1 MRSVNQLLDELRGL
15 GVKVWVE
22 ADRLRYRAPK
32 GTMTEMLANELR
44 RHKTELMARLEQTYG
59 SEIQRIEDRNDYEL
73 SHAQRRL
80 WVLSQLGDAS
90 VAYNVGL
97 RLLLQGKLDERA
109 CETAL
114 RCLIERH
121 ESLRTSFPVVGGQPR
136 QRVHRDFDFQLHRV
150 DVSSDPRPEG
160 RALQV
165 AQQDAAT
172 AFDLQ
177 NSPPLR
183 ATLIRLSA
191 QQHVL
196 LLTLHHIV
204 TDGWS
209 NNIIVRE
216 FAACYQAACR
226 GQPADLAR
234 LRFQYRDFSAWQ
246 NRELVGSSMAVHRN
260 YWRQKFAG
268 PIPAL
273 DLPTDFP
280 RPAVQTYGGSALSF
294 QLGSRRA
301 RLLAEFTR
309 RQNASLFMVLLAAL
323 KVLLYR
329 YTGQE
334 DVIVGAAI
342 AGQPLAGAED
352 QVGCYVNTLAFR
364 DRVEGQLPFVALL
377 QNVKRTAT
385 EAYEHQVYPFDRL
398 VEDLNLTRDVSRSPL
413 VDVMLILQSVDRS
426 EPALGDL
433 RVRSFF
439 QQQDTTVLDLVID
452 AEAIEDDLHFT
463 IGYNTSLFAADT
475 IARLG
480 GHFQELFDSILAD
493 PATPVGRLNLLSD
506 DERRRLVGGFHTAA
520 EYPQDETAVH
530 LIDRQTARTPAA
542 VAVEDGIEQ
551 WTYRDLQFH
560 SDRIAR
566 QLRGLGVGTDHLVGI
581 CVERSC
587 AMLAGLLGI
596 WKAGAAYVPLDPG
609 FPRRRLAMILEDGRP
624 EVLVTQRSFRD
635 RLPDHQAQ
643 VLDLDDLVPPHSQ
656 LPATGPRDAKEFP
669 SRPEG
674 RAYVIYTSGSTG
686 RPKGVEIPHRALV
699 NFLVSMARRPG
710 LGPDDVLLAVTTISF
725 DISALELFL
734 PLTCGARVVIA
745 SRDSAADGRRL
756 IELLTNSKATVMQAT
771 PATWRMLLAA
781 GWNPREP
788 VKILCGGEG
797 LSRELAGRLRRRG
810 RAIWNLYGP
819 TETTVWSTVCDVT
832 ADTTVARRTAGDSA
846 GDPGPP
852 RQEAV
857 ESIGQPIANTQV
869 YVLDQWLQ
877 PQPIGVPGELYIGG
891 DGLARG
897 YFERPDL
904 TAKRFIPHPF
914 CDDPHARIYRTGDLV
929 RLQPD
934 GNLAFLGRID
944 QQVKIRGC
952 RIELEE
958 IETVLNRHRSV
969 DQAVVV
975 AEWEA
980 TGDRC
985 LVAWYMPRIGHE
997 VLVPQLRELARQT
1010 LPEYMVPSLF
1020 QKIDQL
1026 PLTPNGKVDRRA
1038 LPASDR
1044 GRAEP
1049 VAEYVAPRS
1058 ETEQRV
1064 AQLWRDVL
1072 EVERVGIYDN
1082 FFELGGH
1089 SLKATLLA
1097 ARMQQELNVQLS
1109 LLDIFRHP
1117 TIADLAES
1125 IAGHQAS
1132 PSVGIRPLAEQ
1143 PPSAS
1148 DEIAPLSAEELE
1160 MLNE

>member
-1 MRSVNQLLDELRGL
+1 MSSVNQLLDELRGL

-32 GTMTEMLANELR
+32 GTMTVMLANELR
-44 RHKTELMARLEQTYG
+44 RHKAEIMARLEQTSG
-59 SEIQRIEDRNDYEL
+59 SEIQRIEDRDDYEL

-80 WVLSQLGDAS
+80 WVLSQMGDAS

-97 RLLLQGKLDERA
+97 RLLLQGQLDEGA

-196 LLTLHHIV
+196 LLALHHIV

-226 GQPADLAR
+226 GEPADLAP

-246 NRELVGSSMAVHRN
+246 NRELVGPSMAVHRN
-260 YWRQKFAG
+260 YWRRKFAG

-294 QLGSRRA
+294 QLGSGRA

-364 DRVEGQLPFVALL
+364 DRVEGQLPFVSFL

-475 IARLG
+475 IGRLG

-520 EYPQDETAVH
+520 EYPHDETAVH

-542 VAVEDGIEQ
+542 IAVEDGVER

-560 SDRIAR
+560 SERIAR
-566 QLRGLGVGTDHLVGI
+566 QLRALGVGTDHLVGI
-581 CVERSC
+581 CVERSS

-624 EVLVTQRSFRD
+624 QVLVTQRSFRD
-635 RLPDHQAQ
+635 RLPEHQTQ
-643 VLDLDDLVPPHSQ
+643 VLDLDDLVPPRSQ
-656 LPATGPRDAKEFP
+656 VPATGPRDANEFP
-669 SRPEG
+669 TRSEA

-734 PLTCGARVVIA
+734 PLTCGGRVVIA
-745 SRDSAADGRRL
+745 SRESAADGRRL

-846 GDPGPP
+846 ADPAPP
-852 RQEAV
+852 RQEAA

-897 YFERPDL
+897 YFGRPDL
-904 TAKRFIPHPF
+904 TAERFIPHPF

-934 GNLAFLGRID
+934 GQLAFLGRID
-944 QQVKIRGC
+944 QQVKIRGF

-975 AEWEA
+975 AEREA

-1010 LPEYMVPSLF
+1010 LPEVHGALAVPEDRS
-1020 QKIDQL
+1020 IA
-1026 PLTPNGKVDRRA
+1026 VDAQRQGGPPS
-1038 LPASDR
+1038 PA
-1044 GRAEP
+1044 G
-1049 VAEYVAPRS
+1049 PRS
-1058 ETEQRV
+1058 R
-1064 AQLWRDVL
+1064 
-1072 EVERVGIYDN
+1072 
-1082 FFELGGH
+1082 
-1089 SLKATLLA
+1089 
-1097 ARMQQELNVQLS
+1097 
-1109 LLDIFRHP
+1109 
-1117 TIADLAES
+1117 
-1125 IAGHQAS
+1125 AG
-1132 PSVGIRPLAEQ
+1132 
-1143 PPSAS
+1143 
-1148 DEIAPLSAEELE
+1148 
-1160 MLNE
+1160 